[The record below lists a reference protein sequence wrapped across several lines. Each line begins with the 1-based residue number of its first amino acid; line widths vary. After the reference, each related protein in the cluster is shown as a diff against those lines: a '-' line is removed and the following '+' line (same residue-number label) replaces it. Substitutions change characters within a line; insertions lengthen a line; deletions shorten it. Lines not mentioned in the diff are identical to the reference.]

1 MPSDICIL
9 LGLRIRELR
18 TEKDW
23 RQIDLAEEAGIN
35 ENYVSDLEIGKKEI
49 CLRTMQSIAGAFG
62 LTVAELMEGVELP
75 GKRRQ
80 RPAKST

>member
-18 TEKDW
+18 TAKGW

-35 ENYVSDLEIGKKEI
+35 ENYISDLEIGKKEI
-49 CLRTMQSIAGAFG
+49 CLRTMQAIADAFD
-62 LTVAELMEGVELP
+62 LTLAELLQGVESKP
-75 GKRRQ
+75 V
-80 RPAKST
+80 